1 MEIKIEEDKNM
12 NHHQIKLVI
21 HPQTRHIA
29 EKMIDTLNDSLKNI
43 KVYDDENN
51 MYFIP
56 VISIIYIEIIE
67 HHLFA
72 YTKDRIYGLHY
83 YSLKDFI
90 HKQKL
95 HHFCQINAQTIVN
108 IDYIVSYSIDEDSRR
123 KIVLENNEKLIV
135 NRSYK
140 DQFESAMKRKKKVVK
155 SMSLS

>member
-67 HHLFA
+67 HLIILLKLTNHSDYADQLFR
-72 YTKDRIYGLHY
+72 YP
-83 YSLKDFI
+83 
-90 HKQKL
+90 
-95 HHFCQINAQTIVN
+95 
-108 IDYIVSYSIDEDSRR
+108 
-123 KIVLENNEKLIV
+123 
-135 NRSYK
+135 
-140 DQFESAMKRKKKVVK
+140 
-155 SMSLS
+155 